1 MMARRWAVSFGARL
15 RIAFAVLVVA
25 VIGVG
30 WLGISGMARSQEVL
44 EEVAGH
50 RWARVRNAYEATALV
65 NTNLQ
70 SRLTLFFLRDSAAM
84 APLLQRQAAQS
95 KAISAYYDVIT
106 KSLQSQEERALF
118 EAVTAARA
126 TYLQSFTPARALL
139 LSGQRARAATLM
151 TDSVVPRAAAYLAAW
166 EEFAAYQARQV
177 DEAAA
182 RSRESYRAAR
192 TATIAVVA
200 LTALLAVLFGL
211 LMVRSVTGPL
221 ARMQQA
227 AHQIATG
234 DLSRTID
241 YESRDELGHL
251 AEAFRRMSA
260 SLRTL
265 IAEIDVTASEVS
277 STAAELAASSEEVT
291 ASTEDVAGAAH
302 QLAAGTAAQQES
314 AALAAAGATGTAR
327 HAAQVTL
334 RAAEMREA
342 GDAAA
347 TAAAR
352 GSRSAQAALESMA
365 AIRTAT
371 QEAEPLVAEL
381 GRKAGEIAIVTST
394 VEAIAAQTNLLSL
407 NAAIEAARAG
417 EQGRGFAVVADEVR
431 KLSLATGQA
440 LDDIR
445 ALTREMHDVVQ
456 RTEQSI
462 GAVGSSVVDGERV
475 IRSAAEALTDIG
487 GRVEGTLAAVAQIAE
502 LAAEQHGQAET
513 LAREI
518 ERIAAPAATNAS
530 LAEQVSASAE
540 EQAAS
545 MEHLAQSSQS
555 LASLADRL
563 KEVTSR
569 FVLGTAEEDREPPA
583 PAPAPVPAQLAQLPA
598 APQPLAAG
606 GPLRS
611 MIRE

>member
-302 QLAAGTAAQQES
+302 QLAAGTAAQQHS
-314 AALAAAGATGTAR
+314 ASIAAAGATGTAR

-342 GDAAA
+342 GAAAA